1 MRDEIKNGMMEM
13 EQRFVEKLVSSI
25 HGVKAEL
32 AAEKAARQQLQGRIS
47 HLEQNRITKS
57 QGANA
62 FQNDDVEDVDKSSA
76 ASSRRPGGTG
86 GIGTTND
93 DWDIKLQRNGND

>member
-32 AAEKAARQQLQGRIS
+32 AAEAARQQLQGRIS
-47 HLEQNRITKS
+47 HEQNRITKS
-57 QGANA
+57 QGADA
-62 FQNDDVEDVDKSSA
+62 VIVEDVDKSSA
-76 ASSRRPGGTG
+76 ASSRPGGTG
-86 GIGTTND
+86 GIGTTKK
-93 DWDIKLQRNGND
+93 WK